1 MDRHPASSQLA
12 PSPFQSPDAA
22 AGMAVTGRPPDPPD
36 PPDPANTIQSPA
48 PSGGMAVAGAGVP
61 EPLEVRPPD
70 PRTDLASL
78 TDFDHSLAAATARPK
93 TVIVN
98 CD

>member
-1 MDRHPASSQLA
+1 
-12 PSPFQSPDAA
+12 
-22 AGMAVTGRPPDPPD
+22 
-36 PPDPANTIQSPA
+36 
-48 PSGGMAVAGAGVP
+48 MAVAGAGVP